1 MVFGLRKR
9 LGRSTTPVAA
19 GTPVPIPQRKSLT
32 VAALPQTATANYPT
46 ESRIRAYVDETI
58 AQQQPAPVRR
68 IAPPPST
75 AQRMPPPMPTGYES
89 DDQLVRTAK
98 YYAAGNK
105 MLTEDDNSS
114 HTSDNDELY
123 STSPPCTRHPVYA
136 PFTAYPMQAYHT
148 YDPEVTDQYYERPPT
163 AQRQPLGWRELYS
176 YTETPVARDSG
187 FAPGLRFDGTSQ
199 RSAYAAERF
208 QKPDTSY
215 TRRRASPYY

>member
-9 LGRSTTPVAA
+9 LGLSTTATA
-19 GTPVPIPQRKSLT
+19 GTPVPVQQRKSLT

-68 IAPPPST
+68 IAPPPAT

-105 MLTEDDNSS
+105 MLTDDNSS

-136 PFTAYPMQAYHT
+136 SFTAYPMQAYHT
-148 YDPEVTDQYYERPPT
+148 YDPEVTDQYYERPQQ
-163 AQRQPLGWRELYS
+163 AQALRQPLGWRELYS
-176 YTETPVARDSG
+176 YTDTPLARDSG
-187 FAPGLRFDGTSQ
+187 FAPGQRFDGISQ
-199 RSAYAAERF
+199 RGGYTAERF
-208 QKPDTSY
+208 HQPETSY
-215 TRRRASPYY
+215 TRRASPYY